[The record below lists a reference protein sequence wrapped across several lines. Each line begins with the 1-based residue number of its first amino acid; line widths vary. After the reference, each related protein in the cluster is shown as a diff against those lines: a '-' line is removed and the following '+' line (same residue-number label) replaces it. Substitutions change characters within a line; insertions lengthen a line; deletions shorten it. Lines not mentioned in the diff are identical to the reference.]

1 MNQRDGVSLRH
12 ATEEAGRIHSKA
24 EEDKAAVEEIS
35 LAVVPFSRRTLLL
48 VTSRSRKFRDWESV
62 EEALGEEECER
73 RAINEVVGARR
84 RQIGKMTMSGE
95 EEDFEGQRHE

>member
-1 MNQRDGVSLRH
+1 MGIKHLLVKQGNHLTDSPNIL
-12 ATEEAGRIHSKA
+12 TSKA

-62 EEALGEEECER
+62 EEALGEVECER

-84 RQIGKMTMSGE
+84 RQIGKMKM
-95 EEDFEGQRHE
+95 